1 MLPLQVRYIEP
12 PHPPP
17 GAENTDNVQA
27 RRISTLFALS
37 QHWKTHDVF
46 LRQKLSTF
54 RSSRPAVLELALQY
68 QALATQLDRDT
79 TTTTTRS
86 PTDPAQAAKT
96 LFLETAE
103 ISLWGNATDL
113 SLLTSLT
120 YADIQTLQAPSARK
134 AAESTILAN
143 DLPAAYDVLATAA
156 AQRSPARDRRVD
168 IVLDNAG
175 FELFV
180 DLLLAAHLLA
190 TGLASSVVL
199 HPKSI
204 PWFVSDVVPADFAA
218 LLNALADPRAFYAAR
233 SPDDDDDSDAGK
245 RGASEPLSSV
255 ELDALAFFFRQ
266 LTTFHADGRLRIRS
280 NRFWTHAGSYWRLPA
295 TEPGLFADLREA
307 ELVVFK
313 GDLNYRKLVGD
324 VRRSFSFPFLAL
336 FPASPSFPCS
346 QLSPYF
352 HVVRLARKFLM
363 NLGRVTTRFLCPD
376 R

>member
-1 MLPLQVRYIEP
+1 M
-12 PHPPP
+12 
-17 GAENTDNVQA
+17 
-27 RRISTLFALS
+27 
-37 QHWKTHDVF
+37 
-46 LRQKLSTF
+46 
-54 RSSRPAVLELALQY
+54 LELALRY
-68 QALATQLDRDT
+68 QALASQLDRDT
-79 TTTTTRS
+79 TATTTTTTPPPHS
-86 PTDPAQAAKT
+86 PTDPAEVAKT

-143 DLPAAYDVLATAA
+143 DLPAAYDVLAAA
-156 AQRSPARDRRVD
+156 AKRDSTRPDRDRRVD

-190 TGLASSVVL
+190 TDLATSVVL

-218 LLNALADPRAFYAAR
+218 LLNALADPDAFYAAR
-233 SPDDDDDSDAGK
+233 SPDDDDSDGEKAE
-245 RGASEPLSSV
+245 SDPLSSA
-255 ELDALAFFFRQ
+255 ELDALAFLFRQ
-266 LTTFHADGRLRIRS
+266 LTAFHADGRLRIRS

-295 TEPGLFADLREA
+295 SEPELFADLREA

-324 VRRSFSFPFLAL
+324 VSRSFFLPFLFL
-336 FPASPSFPCS
+336 FPVYPRSRRAFGTEVHDELGWKCRSFAVP
-346 QLSPYF
+346 
-352 HVVRLARKFLM
+352 
-363 NLGRVTTRFLCPD
+363 
-376 R
+376 